1 MHVLYIGKV
10 PSQLIPNKKMGIL
23 IQRTVRLTVAILG
36 FEYTTIQFQS
46 NSVVIVQFRK
56 LMIKS

>member
-23 IQRTVRLTVAILG
+23 IQRTGGSNTQQYNSKAIQL
-36 FEYTTIQFQS
+36 
-46 NSVVIVQFRK
+46 
-56 LMIKS
+56 